1 MIRLRLTDG
10 ATALFDN
17 VVDLF
22 DFVVERDWL
31 NLVRPAVDDEGAV
44 QSFERAV
51 SDRKRDLREPQ
62 EG

>member
-22 DFVVERDWL
+22 DFIVERMTIAGEL
-31 NLVRPAVDDEGAV
+31 
-44 QSFERAV
+44 
-51 SDRKRDLREPQ
+51 
-62 EG
+62 